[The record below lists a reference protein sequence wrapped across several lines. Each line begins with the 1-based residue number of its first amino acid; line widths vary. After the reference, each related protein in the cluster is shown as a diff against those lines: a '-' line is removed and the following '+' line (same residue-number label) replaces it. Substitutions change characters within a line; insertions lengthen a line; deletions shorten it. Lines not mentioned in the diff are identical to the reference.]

1 MISGIWNRRTWAAE
15 TQHLWGEGEVAMVRT
30 KPQKSNARSSDQ
42 VCAVEEDEDCF
53 HRRPIFHIGI
63 CREDYYKC
71 STTKMAGSISDSR
84 GSGCWIG
91 PQAGAQVARFRI
103 LCEARPLRAD
113 WSSVHYF
120 SVACF
125 SEKIVDQSE
134 YLVVPIAKH
143 HPFRPVIRLVVRNG
157 SFFHRRG

>member
-1 MISGIWNRRTWAAE
+1 VISGIWNRRTWAAE
-15 TQHLWGEGEVAMVRT
+15 TQHLWGEGKVAMVRT
-30 KPQKSNARSSDQ
+30 KPLKSNARPSDQ

-63 CREDYYKC
+63 CRENYYKC

-84 GSGCWIG
+84 G
-91 PQAGAQVARFRI
+91 
-103 LCEARPLRAD
+103 ARPLRAD

-157 SFFHRRG
+157 SFFRWRG